1 MKLKECLDF
10 GKMCGLRTID
20 ECIRNV
26 EIHAGMI
33 FHYQKMNEEFEE
45 FEELYKE
52 FKEEYPEEYAK
63 HFQIVE
69 EERTKEER
77 DA

>member
-1 MKLKECLDF
+1 MTLKNCIEFGKEC
-10 GKMCGLRTID
+10 GLHTID

-45 FEELYKE
+45 LYKE

-63 HFQIVE
+63 HFQIIE
-69 EERTKEER
+69 KERAKEER